1 MENKR
6 IIKSFCGASLL
17 VTLGTLLLSIF
28 YNNNTAFIPSFMLM
42 LALFIFSVC
51 YYIKDDKK
59 NLMYIL
65 FVIGVLLIF
74 ASLGYTFMRL
84 V

>member
-1 MENKR
+1 MGNKKF
-6 IIKSFCGASLL
+6 IKSFCVAALL

-28 YNNNTAFIPSFMLM
+28 YNSAFIPSFILM
-42 LALFIFSVC
+42 LALFIFSIC

-74 ASLGYTFMRL
+74 VSLGYTYMRL
-84 V
+84 S

>member
-1 MENKR
+1 MENKKF
-6 IIKSFCGASLL
+6 IKIFCGVSLL

-28 YNNNTAFIPSFMLM
+28 YNTAFIPSFMLM

-74 ASLGYTFMRL
+74 ASLSYTFMRL

>member
-1 MENKR
+1 MENKKLIR
-6 IIKSFCGASLL
+6 NFCVASLM

-28 YNNNTAFIPSFMLM
+28 YNTAFIPSFMLM
-42 LALFIFSVC
+42 LALFAFSVC

>member
-1 MENKR
+1 MENKKFV
-6 IIKSFCGASLL
+6 KSFCVTALL

-28 YNNNTAFIPSFMLM
+28 YNSAFIPSFMLM
-42 LALFIFSVC
+42 LSLFIFSIC

-59 NLMYIL
+59 NIMYIL
-65 FVIGVLLIF
+65 FVVGVLLVF

-84 V
+84 A